1 MHDEIMQE
9 LWPQFEKDVK
19 KYAEHGP
26 FLAKVS
32 LQERKQEAMKRLK
45 KIVRLAN
52 PKKNP
57 DEMKRLVFREISIV
71 IYMLYYLTELHKKG
85 CGCSYCHLFGKLLK
99 LFCCGRK
106 RGRFF
111 YFFDTAKNYD
121 GDVGFRLSN
130 YA

>member
-106 RGRFF
+106 RNKYLF
-111 YFFDTAKNYD
+111 
-121 GDVGFRLSN
+121 V
-130 YA
+130 